1 MRLTPLTNE
10 GDQLCPLL
18 SSLPTRLHDWRLSSN
33 QETFAY
39 GGEEVDLSVWNTETA
54 FLPRPGVEGPISR
67 KRKRND
73 ALMPGEIWR
82 AKNVFL
88 LPKCISFVGY
98 LMTE

>member
-1 MRLTPLTNE
+1 MRLTPLTTE
-10 GDQLCPLL
+10 GDQPSPFL

-39 GGEEVDLSVWNTETA
+39 GGEEVALSVWNTETA
-54 FLPRPGVEGPISR
+54 FLPRPETGGPISR

-88 LPKCISFVGY
+88 LPKFISFV
-98 LMTE
+98 T